1 MKLRAII
8 VDDEYHGRENLA
20 LLLKNYCPEIML
32 LGMADSAKQARE
44 LLAEHQPEVV
54 FLDIQMP
61 NEDGFTFLESVEERN
76 FSVVFVTAYDAYGI
90 KAVKASAADYLLKPV
105 SVNELKGAIKKLVSL
120 HGNKQKAPELEQ
132 SYRASMDALIKD
144 LSSQQLPQT
153 LTLPMSN
160 GFKMVPIKN
169 ILRIEA
175 DDNYTHVHVHQ
186 EKSLVVAK
194 TLKHFEGILDNNHFC
209 RIHRSHIIN
218 LEYIKSF
225 SKQDGGIVELTDE
238 TRLPISRRRLPEFLR
253 LVQAS

>member
-8 VDDEYHGRENLA
+8 VDDEFHGRENLA
-20 LLLKNYCPEIML
+20 LLLKNYCPEVLL
-32 LGMADSAKQARE
+32 LGMAESAEQARKLLVE
-44 LLAEHQPEVV
+44 LQPEVV

-61 NEDGFTFLESVEERN
+61 REDGFSFLESLEERN

-105 SVNELKGAIKKLVSL
+105 SVQELKAAIKKLTVL
-120 HGNKQKAPELEQ
+120 HGYKQKEPQLEE
-132 SYRASMDALIKD
+132 SYRASVDALIKD

-160 GFKMVPIKN
+160 GFKMVPIKH

-175 DDNYTHVHVHQ
+175 DDNYTHVYVY
-186 EKSLVVAK
+186 EDKSLVVAK
-194 TLKHFEGILDNNHFC
+194 TLKHFEGILDSKYFC

-218 LEYIKSF
+218 LEYLKSF
-225 SKQDGGIVELTDE
+225 SKENGGIVELTDQ
-238 TRLPISRRRLPEFLR
+238 TKLPISRRRLPEFLR